1 MYRERLSAVGKSK
14 QGGDYYHMKKR
25 IVSIDLLRIVS
36 MMMVVMLHFL
46 GKGNLL
52 PDVAGSMTVNG
63 YVAWGLESLAIVAV
77 NVYMLISGYFLV
89 ETGFKSGRVVEL
101 ICQVLFYTILVPVVL
116 AALGIIGTDKFTIY
130 YLLQTALPVQMQQ
143 YWFITAYIIMYLLS
157 PVLAVAAKTL
167 KREQLR
173 NTVIA
178 LLLFFAVSKSIL
190 PFQLEVD
197 AKGYD
202 ALWFIT
208 VFLVAA
214 YIRLYG
220 IPFFAKRGNSR
231 RGMACYLLGCVGV
244 YGVMLAVRFVYF
256 KTGSLD
262 HFIESTY
269 DYNHILNLFAAVS
282 LFYAFYHVKI
292 KEDGFIGKM
301 IVKIAPYTLGVYL
314 LHEQMDMRNLWPG
327 WLGATLEC
335 NVFVFVGRSVLAVLI
350 VFAAGILVDMARSF
364 LFKTVRRLCRK

>member
-1 MYRERLSAVGKSK
+1 M
-14 QGGDYYHMKKR
+14 
-25 IVSIDLLRIVS
+25 VSIDLLRIVS

-52 PDVAGSMTVNG
+52 PQVTGSMTLNG

-89 ETGFKSGRVVEL
+89 ETGFKPGRVAEL

-116 AALGIIGTDKFTIY
+116 LALGFISTEKFGIY
-130 YLLQTALPVQMQQ
+130 YLLQTVLPVQMQQ

-178 LLLFFAVSKSIL
+178 LLLFFAVSKSVL

-214 YIRLYG
+214 YMRLYG
-220 IPFFAKRGNSR
+220 IPFFTKNGNCKRGVL
-231 RGMACYLLGCVGV
+231 CYFLGCAGI
-244 YGVMLAVRFVYF
+244 YGVMLAVRFVYL

-262 HFIESTY
+262 HFIQNTY
-269 DYNHILNLFAAVS
+269 HYNHILNLFAAVS

-292 KEDGFIGKM
+292 KEDGFVGKS

-327 WLGATLEC
+327 WLGTTLEC
-335 NVFVFVGRSVLAVLI
+335 NAFVFVGRCVVAVLI
-350 VFAAGILVDMARSF
+350 VFAVGILVDMIRGF
-364 LFKTVRRLCRK
+364 VFKTVTRLCKK

>member
-1 MYRERLSAVGKSK
+1 MR
-14 QGGDYYHMKKR
+14 KR
-25 IVSIDLLRIVS
+25 MVNIDLLRIVS
-36 MMMVVMLHFL
+36 MMMVVMLHYL

-52 PDVAGSMTVNG
+52 PGVTGDISGNG

-89 ETGFKSGRVVEL
+89 ETGFKAKRVAEL
-101 ICQVLFYTILVPVVL
+101 ICQVLFYAILVPVVL
-116 AALGIIGTDKFTIY
+116 VALGVISTERFTLY
-130 YLLQTALPVQMQQ
+130 YLLQTVLPVQMQQ

-157 PVLAVAAKTL
+157 PVLAAGAKALT
-167 KREQLR
+167 REQLR

-178 LLLFFAVSKSIL
+178 LLLFFAVSKSVL

-220 IPFFAKRGNSR
+220 IPFFAKRENGK
-231 RGMACYLLGCVGV
+231 RGAVCYLLGCAGI
-244 YGVMLAVRFVYF
+244 YGVMLAVRFIYQ

-262 HFIESTY
+262 HFIQNTY
-269 DYNHILNLFAAVS
+269 HYNHILNLFAAVS
-282 LFYAFYHVKI
+282 LFYAFSYIKI
-292 KEDGFIGKM
+292 EEDGIVGKL

-314 LHEQMDMRNLWPG
+314 LHEQMDMRTLWPG

-335 NVFVFVGRSVLAVLI
+335 NIFAFVGRSIVAVLL
-350 VFAAGILVDMARSF
+350 VFAVGIVVDMIRGF
-364 LFKTVRRLCRK
+364 LFKTVTRLCKK

>member
-1 MYRERLSAVGKSK
+1 
-14 QGGDYYHMKKR
+14 MKKR
-25 IVSIDLLRIVS
+25 MVSIDLLRIVS

-52 PDVAGSMTVNG
+52 PEVTGSMPFNG
-63 YVAWGLESLAIVAV
+63 YVAWGLESFAIVAV

-89 ETGFKSGRVVEL
+89 ETGFKPGRVVEL
-101 ICQVLFYTILVPVVL
+101 ICQVLFYTILIPVLLVV
-116 AALGIIGTDKFTIY
+116 LGIISTDKFTIY
-130 YLLQTALPVQMQQ
+130 YLLQTVLPVQMQQ
-143 YWFITAYIIMYLLS
+143 YWFITAYIILYLLS

-178 LLLFFAVSKSIL
+178 LLLFFAVSKSVL

-214 YIRLYG
+214 YMRLYG
-220 IPFFAKRGNSR
+220 IEFFTRKGNGKRG
-231 RGMACYLLGCVGV
+231 ALCYLLGCTGI

-262 HFIESTY
+262 HFISSTY
-269 DYNHILNLFAAVS
+269 HYNHILNLFAAVS

-292 KEDGFIGKM
+292 KEDSFVGKM
-301 IVKIAPYTLGVYL
+301 IVKVAPYTLGVYL

-327 WLGATLEC
+327 WLGASLEG
-335 NVFVFVGRSVLAVLI
+335 NVFVFVGRSLVAVLI
-350 VFAAGILVDMARSF
+350 VFAVGILVDMIRGF
-364 LFKTVRRLCRK
+364 LFKTVLRLCKK

>member
-1 MYRERLSAVGKSK
+1 
-14 QGGDYYHMKKR
+14 MKKR
-25 IVSIDLLRIVS
+25 MVSIDLLRIMS
-36 MMMVVMLHFL
+36 MMMVVMLHYL

-52 PDVAGSMTVNG
+52 PQVTGSMTVNG
-63 YVAWGLESLAIVAV
+63 YVAWGMESLAIVAV

-89 ETGFKSGRVVEL
+89 ESGFKPGRLAEL

-116 AALGIIGTDKFTIY
+116 VALGIISTDRFGIY
-130 YLLQTALPVQMQQ
+130 YLLQTVLPVQMQQ
-143 YWFITAYIIMYLLS
+143 YWFMTAYVIMYLLS

-178 LLLFFAVSKSIL
+178 LLLFFAVSKSVL

-214 YIRLYG
+214 YMRLYG
-220 IPFFAKRGNSR
+220 IEFFTKKENGR
-231 RGMACYLLGCVGV
+231 RGALCYLLGCVGI

-262 HFIESTY
+262 HFIQNTY
-269 DYNHILNLFAAVS
+269 HYNHILNLFAAVS
-282 LFYAFYHVKI
+282 LFYAFYYVKI
-292 KEDGFIGKM
+292 KEDGFVGKL
-301 IVKIAPYTLGVYL
+301 IVKVAPYTLGVYL
-314 LHEQMDMRNLWPG
+314 LHEQMDMRTLWPG
-327 WLGATLEC
+327 WLGATLEG
-335 NVFVFVGRSVLAVLI
+335 NVLVFVARSVVAVLI
-350 VFAAGILVDMARSF
+350 VFTVGILVDMVRGI
-364 LFKTVRRLCRK
+364 LFKAVRRLVKK